1 MDWKLKSN
9 IQNILSIIPYSISEP
24 LYYWIQRKFGQLKQS
39 QINPISYL
47 IAGIETCKKIE
58 TIGRSPIGGIF
69 LEIGTG
75 RRVNIPLAFYLMGA
89 QKVITV
95 DINPYLKFEL
105 VKEDINYIRANQSQI
120 EKLFC
125 GCIFN
130 NRLKSII
137 EFTNSEYSIA
147 DLLKFCEIYYI
158 APADTTNLP
167 LPSQCIDFYTSYTV
181 LEHIPPNILTE
192 IFKEGNRVIKRKGI
206 FIHRIDYSDHFSH
219 SDKSISS
226 INFLQFTDSEWD
238 KIAGNRYM
246 YMNRLRHDDFLALFK
261 EANHNILLEEQYIDK
276 KILDLINSKG
286 LQLDQ
291 RFLSKS
297 KSVLA
302 TTGSWLVSQYQG
314 LI

>member
-1 MDWKLKSN
+1 MNWKLKSN
-9 IQNILSIIPYSISEP
+9 IQNIVSFLPSSISYP
-24 LYYWIQRKFGQLKQS
+24 AYYWIQRRFGQLRPSK
-39 QINPISYL
+39 INPISHL

-58 TIGRSPIGGIF
+58 TLGFSPIGGIF

-75 RRVNIPLAFYLMGA
+75 RRVNTPLAFWLLGA

-95 DINPYLKFEL
+95 DLNPYLKFEL
-105 VKEDINYIRANQSQI
+105 VKEDINYIRANQSSI
-120 EKLFC
+120 EKLFA
-125 GCIFN
+125 GSIVN
-130 NRLKSII
+130 NRLKSLI
-137 EFTNSEYSIA
+137 EFTNYEYSIA
-147 DLLKFCEIYYI
+147 DILKFCGIEYI
-158 APADTTNLP
+158 APADATNLP

-192 IFKEGNRVIKRKGI
+192 IFKEGNRVIKNGGS

-246 YMNRLRHDDFLALFK
+246 YMNRLRHDDFLALFN
-261 EANHNILLEEQYIDK
+261 EANHNILLQEPNTDK
-276 KILDLINSKG
+276 KIPDLMNSQG

-291 RFLSKS
+291 RFLSKPQ
-297 KSVLA
+297 SVLA
-302 TTGSWLVSQYQG
+302 TTGSWFVSQYNG